1 MELHFSHSSCFGQ
14 KHLTPDEGT
23 AFRMTLF
30 FSQRWEGERAATAS
44 LWNLK
49 REDALP
55 DRFSFSQSD
64 GSQPGW
70 PSCSQD
76 MGRPA
81 CPAAC
86 PASARQPAKCHSR
99 ELAVP
104 QPSGTAEPGSSS
116 WMLKVRPPK
125 EAVINRRAQGICSG
139 FTLAGKPGEHPRG
152 PQRNACQEPVT
163 YHAVFEGGR

>member
-1 MELHFSHSSCFGQ
+1 MEPEERRCFARQ
-14 KHLTPDEGT
+14 IFL
-23 AFRMTLF
+23 
-30 FSQRWEGERAATAS
+30 
-44 LWNLK
+44 
-49 REDALP
+49 LP
-55 DRFSFSQSD
+55 VG
-64 GSQPGW
+64 GSQPRW

-76 MGRPA
+76 MDRPA

-86 PASARQPAKCHSR
+86 PASSRQPAKCHSR

-116 WMLKVRPPK
+116 WMLKARPPR

-163 YHAVFEGGR
+163 YHACLRAGGESASSFHGKVPKFFKAPRTLACNGNTEQIAL